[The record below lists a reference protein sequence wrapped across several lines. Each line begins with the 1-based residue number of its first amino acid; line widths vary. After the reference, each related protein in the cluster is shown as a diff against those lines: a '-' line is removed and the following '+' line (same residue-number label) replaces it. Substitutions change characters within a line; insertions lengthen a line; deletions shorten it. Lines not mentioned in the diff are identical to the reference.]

1 LVFGDEKT
9 KVTRRNETMI
19 GGFTVVRTDSYSFRS
34 KVMFVSWNKATG
46 KWLSWARFSEKSPER
61 RPFVSGVY
69 FGTRIVEPAM
79 TDDAAQAVDFKRP
92 DVALDL
98 VSETKLDAVEL
109 VMRFDDCGFDVPLT
123 IVSPGK

>member
-1 LVFGDEKT
+1 MRVLLHNT
-9 KVTRRNETMI
+9 Q
-19 GGFTVVRTDSYSFRS
+19 
-34 KVMFVSWNKATG
+34 TG
-46 KWLSWARFSEKSPER
+46 LFYAGPKDW
-61 RPFVSGVY
+61 
-69 FGTRIVEPAM
+69 
-79 TDDAAQAVDFKRP
+79 TDDAAQALDFKRP